1 MKLSAFG
8 EKFTAH
14 TGILA
19 LMDDLGRAMSGSEK
33 KFMLGG
39 GNPAHLPQMNALW
52 RRRMEEILSDGDRYE
67 RMLANY
73 DPPQG
78 NSAFIAAL
86 AGLLRREYGWD
97 IGPENIAVT
106 NGSQVS
112 FYILFNMLGGLS
124 SDGHR
129 RRILFPVIP
138 EYIGYADQST
148 HPEDFLGMRPNI
160 EIIDEHTFKYHVD
173 FSTLNITED
182 ISAICV
188 SRPTN
193 PTGNV
198 LTDSEIEQ
206 LDATAREAGVPL
218 IIDNAY
224 GNPFP
229 GMIFEDVRSHW
240 NENIVLAMSL
250 SKIGLPS
257 TRTGI
262 IVARPEIAQAVAS
275 CNAILSLANGSVGQ
289 ALITPLLESGELLRA
304 GREIVR
310 PFYHQKSTQAVEY
323 IRASFGE
330 DIPYA
335 IHKSEGSLFLWIWFK
350 DLPITTL
357 ELYERLKRR
366 NTIVVPGRYFF
377 FGLEHEWRHQDECIR
392 INFAMADED
401 VRAGIA
407 AIAEEARAAR
417 D

>member
-1 MKLSAFG
+1 
-8 EKFTAH
+8 
-14 TGILA
+14 
-19 LMDDLGRAMSGSEK
+19 MDDLGRAMSGGEK
-33 KFMLGG
+33 KYMLGG

-52 RRRMEEILSDGDRYE
+52 RRRMQEILADGDSYE

-78 NSAFIAAL
+78 NPAFLKAL

-97 IGPENIAVT
+97 LGPENIAVT
-106 NGSQVS
+106 NGSQAS

-124 SDGHR
+124 AQGR
-129 RRILFPVIP
+129 PRRILVPVIP
-138 EYIGYADQST
+138 EYIGYADQSIQ
-148 HPEDFLGMRPNI
+148 PDGFVGMRPSI
-160 EIIDEHTFKYHVD
+160 EMLGEHSFKYHVD
-173 FSTLNITED
+173 FSRLTVTEE

-198 LTDSEIEQ
+198 LTDDEIAH
-206 LDATAREAGVPL
+206 LDSVARAAEIPL

-224 GNPFP
+224 GDPFP
-229 GMIFEDVRSHW
+229 GMIFEDVRPIW
-240 NENIVLAMSL
+240 NRNIILGMSL

-262 IVARPEIAQAVAS
+262 LVARPEIIRAVSS

-289 ALITPLLESGELLRA
+289 TILTPLLESGEILRA
-304 GREIVR
+304 GREYVR
-310 PFYHQKSTQAVEY
+310 PFYQEKSRRAQEY
-323 IRASFGE
+323 IRESFGG

-335 IHKSEGSLFLWIWFK
+335 IHKSEGSLFLWIWFR
-350 DLPITTL
+350 DLPITTM
-357 ELYERLKRR
+357 ELYERLKLR

-377 FGLEHEWRHQDECIR
+377 FGLEEEWPHRDECIR
-392 INFAMADED
+392 VNFAMADED
-401 VRAGIA
+401 VRAGVA

-417 D
+417 GQAG